1 MDETIDNSLLEG
13 HFISG
18 PGLGFSD
25 GLAYGEASLKSGA
38 FFRLNPIACSCLWS
52 LQHCK
57 LSEDATLKAVP

>member
-38 FFRLNPIACSCLWS
+38 FFHLNPIACSCL
-52 LQHCK
+52 
-57 LSEDATLKAVP
+57 